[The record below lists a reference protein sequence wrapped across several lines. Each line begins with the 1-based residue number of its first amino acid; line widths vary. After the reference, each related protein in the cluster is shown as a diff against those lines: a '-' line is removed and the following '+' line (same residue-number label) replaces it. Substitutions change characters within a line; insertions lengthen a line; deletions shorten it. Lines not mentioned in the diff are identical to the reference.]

1 MSVIDRTLGVPSPFL
16 GAPFGA
22 PSEILIGRSVAL
34 RTRVRTPCRVLRDTG
49 MGFSGRAERNHYI
62 NFGPFRYTIDLE
74 ELIVLLLFFFFGC
87 QLLSLYTRWPTE
99 YPVTHIPWPKKIGAE
114 CQASPS
120 PRQEATVAGPRDLR
134 YGSSPKLPISDD
146 PANTCGHF
154 IWRWSGW
161 CRRMQ
166 KDLLFMATEILD
178 CVEHTKQLKEC
189 VNHR

>member
-74 ELIVLLLFFFFGC
+74 ELIVLLLFFFW
-87 QLLSLYTRWPTE
+87 LSALVAVYTLAYGVLGDPYSVAQKNRGRVPSIAKPT
-99 YPVTHIPWPKKIGAE
+99 
-114 CQASPS
+114 
-120 PRQEATVAGPRDLR
+120 PR
-134 YGSSPKLPISDD
+134 S
-146 PANTCGHF
+146 H
-154 IWRWSGW
+154 
-161 CRRMQ
+161 RRRP
-166 KDLLFMATEILD
+166 T
-178 CVEHTKQLKEC
+178 
-189 VNHR
+189 